1 MPPAGVAV
9 ARCSLTTWSACGLCT
24 QQSFLSLA
32 LRTAAPPLPSPSPL
46 PACQLF
52 FNYMYNDEQRS
63 KDDFLVKRA
72 INVEWMKDSR
82 FAGKVLLP
90 TSVKAKAKGGVKR
103 LKSGPAPHPDAD
115 GGGSTADVL

>member
-1 MPPAGVAV
+1 
-9 ARCSLTTWSACGLCT
+9 
-24 QQSFLSLA
+24 
-32 LRTAAPPLPSPSPL
+32 
-46 PACQLF
+46 
-52 FNYMYNDEQRS
+52 MYNDEQRS

-90 TSVKAKAKGGVKR
+90 TSVKAKVGVKR

-115 GGGSTADVL
+115 GAGSTADVL